1 MNTCQECGTVLIE
14 GQRTCPSCGA
24 EVAAI
29 NTTEQETAAVETE
42 ETAVSP
48 SSEAAAS
55 ETTQEEAAVAAPSGM
70 ETSAAPPATTPTT
83 STTTSKA
90 ATTPVRKSPKETA
103 RGAMSATT
111 KGLIAAGVAIAIAAG
126 LIVWQVKASRA
137 RNVKLSAQDMELLAK
152 DQDPRMQMQLA
163 SSEEARKE
171 FAKNI
176 REVLALGE
184 ESRAAGVADRPEIK
198 RQIALM
204 RSLIIANAYLKKKQQ
219 ESPGVSPLASIPQT
233 EVDAF
238 LKEPGVDDKFK
249 QFLEDAQGLGLI
261 PAGQQIPEAQMAQI
275 KTQWA
280 QVFVAERKAVQAGLD
295 KDRSVELQIML
306 QESRVLANEYGK
318 KNLESKIKATD
329 EEVKAYIAKHPEYD
343 TTQARSKAE
352 DILKRA
358 RGGED
363 FAALAKEFST
373 DPGSK
378 NEGGELGWFG
388 RGQMVKPFEDA
399 AFALQAGQIS
409 DVVESDFGFH
419 IIQVEERG
427 TKNSAEGKPEEQV
440 RARHILI
447 PKGSSEQ
454 ANPFGPPQ
462 SPEEQARAALEKEKR
477 DKVISEIVQRT
488 GVTVAD
494 NFNVPKPEM
503 PQQLPGM
510 PPGGGAPPGMEDDG
524 SPGAPAPT
532 TPAPKG
538 QTGGTTPGAPPAK
551 TGKPTPKR

>member
-1 MNTCQECGTVLIE
+1 MKTCPKCETILIE
-14 GQRTCPSCGA
+14 GQSTCPNCGA
-24 EVAAI
+24 EVAET
-29 NTTEQETAAVETE
+29 NKTKETAAVETRE
-42 ETAVSP
+42 AGLDETSGAAE
-48 SSEAAAS
+48 SEAK
-55 ETTQEEAAVAAPSGM
+55 QEEAATSSSARASG
-70 ETSAAPPATTPTT
+70 TPTT
-83 STTTSKA
+83 AAASATTSRA
-90 ATTPVRKSPKETA
+90 ATSPVRKSPKA
-103 RGAMSATT
+103 VQSAMSATT
-111 KGLIAAGVAIAIAAG
+111 KGLIAAAVAVAVAAG

-137 RNVKLSAQDMELLAK
+137 RSVKLSAQDMELLAK
-152 DQDPRMQMQLA
+152 DQDPRLQMQLA

-171 FAKNI
+171 FAKNL

-184 ESRAAGVADRPEIK
+184 ESRAAGVADKPEIK

-219 ESPGVSPLASIPQT
+219 ETPGVSPLASIPQT

-261 PAGQQIPEAQMAQI
+261 PAGQQIPEAQMGQI

-295 KDRSVELQIML
+295 KDRSVELQVML
-306 QESRVLANEYGK
+306 QEARVLANEYGK

-343 TTQARSKAE
+343 SKQARSKAE
-352 DILKRA
+352 DVLKRA
-358 RGGED
+358 RAGED

-409 DVVESDFGFH
+409 EVVESDFGFH

-447 PKGSSEQ
+447 PKGSSEP

-462 SPEEQARAALEKEKR
+462 SPEDQARAALEKEKR

-494 NFNVPKPEM
+494 NFNVAKPEM
-503 PQQLPGM
+503 PKQAPGM
-510 PPGGGAPPGMEDDG
+510 PPGGVPPGMEEDV
-524 SPGAPAPT
+524 SPETPAPAA
-532 TPAPKG
+532 PAPKG
-538 QTGGTTPGAPPAK
+538 QPNTPPAK
-551 TGKPTPKR
+551 SGSGAGNASPQR